1 MSLTII
7 ILILFTFLFCL
18 RNFFQLFRFKPKSV
32 ADFLMTEEEI
42 AKYEKIEKEFL
53 AQERK
58 ISDIQ
63 DYHERLKNIGANT
76 RKNKD
81 GTYDRRSKYG
91 DLLNLELP
99 KLPKKVEKELKIGKS
114 LTGKLETYRKLYD
127 SRKNKWTNNLAGNYA
142 FVFYLIASL
151 PTIITAIVFDNQ
163 IGKILIWVPIIFY
176 FLIKGI
182 YKKEIEKL
190 LNEHERYYNI
200 KAFLP

>member
-182 YKKEIEKL
+182 YKKEIGKL
-190 LNEHERYYNI
+190 LSEHEKYYNI

>member
-91 DLLNLELP
+91 DHLNLELP
-99 KLPKKVEKELKIGKS
+99 KLPKKVEKEIKIGKS
-114 LTGKLETYRKLYD
+114 LTGKIETYRKLYD

>member
-1 MSLTII
+1 MSLPII

-32 ADFLMTEEEI
+32 ADFLMTVEEI

-99 KLPKKVEKELKIGKS
+99 KLPKKVEKEIKIGKS
-114 LTGKLETYRKLYD
+114 LTGKIEAYRKLYD

-182 YKKEIEKL
+182 YKKEIGKL

>member
-1 MSLTII
+1 MSLTVI

-81 GTYDRRSKYG
+81 GTYDRRSKYS

-127 SRKNKWTNNLAGNYA
+127 TRKNKWTNNLASNYA
-142 FVFYLIASL
+142 FVFYLISTL
-151 PTIITAIVFDNQ
+151 PTIITAMVFDNQ
-163 IGKILIWVPIIFY
+163 IGKIIIWVPIIFY

-182 YKKEIEKL
+182 YKKEIGKL